1 MAPPGGSAERRKDVW
16 GGHVVQ
22 RLASRDVVRIDRFRK
37 MEGHREG
44 SLARE
49 YTPRVR
55 LDRLV
60 ADRGDLLGGGAIVD
74 RDRLDHEARKRR
86 HHRGEQAGSKGK
98 YLKPARRGAFR
109 EQS

>member
-1 MAPPGGSAERRKDVW
+1 
-16 GGHVVQ
+16 
-22 RLASRDVVRIDRFRK
+22 
-37 MEGHREG
+37 MEGHRER

-55 LDRLV
+55 LGRLV
-60 ADRGDLLGGGAIVD
+60 ADPGNLLGGGAIVD

-98 YLKPARRGAFR
+98 YLMPARRGAFR
-109 EQS
+109 EQRYRRSEEHTSELQSLMRISYAVFCLKKKKRLISYKTQ